1 MNKQIYGFFCAE
13 RNFLELCIVL
23 AGQCPGMSNRTGA
36 RGCWT
41 GRVSGD
47 VGTADAR
54 RRIYE
59 LRTRILQRDES
70 ETYYYIFAF
79 PVGPGGV

>member
-13 RNFLELCIVL
+13 RNFLELCTVL
-23 AGQCPGMSNRTGA
+23 AGLMPGMSNRTDA
-36 RGCWT
+36 RGVEPDGCP
-41 GRVSGD
+41 GD

-59 LRTRILQRDES
+59 RKDKDFTKR
-70 ETYYYIFAF
+70 
-79 PVGPGGV
+79 

>member
-36 RGCWT
+36 RDVGPDGCP
-41 GRVSGD
+41 GD

-54 RRIYE
+54 
-59 LRTRILQRDES
+59 
-70 ETYYYIFAF
+70 
-79 PVGPGGV
+79 